1 MSNMAI
7 VPTNNGSIDAFAAAL
22 TQLLMD
28 ISAYFAPSRVIA
40 PATVRRC
47 CVPDSQME
55 TPTASSD
62 WYLRYSSST

>member
-1 MSNMAI
+1 
-7 VPTNNGSIDAFAAAL
+7 L